1 MSDWDYLHDMRAE
14 GYSEE
19 EILDAAV
26 TGVAPWHYSYIDENE
41 LRQEIVLL
49 KRELKNREITR
60 KEFAAQ
66 MKECRKR
73 KKELKTYIYGGV

>member
-14 GYSEE
+14 GYGEEAISE
-19 EILDAAV
+19 AAA
-26 TGVAPWHYSYIDENE
+26 TGVAPWHYSHINENE
-41 LRQEIVLL
+41 LRQDIDLL
-49 KRELKNREITR
+49 KMSLKNRDITR

-73 KKELKTYIYGGV
+73 KKELKTYINGGV